1 MKHLIKLT
9 RTYTTFFD
17 IEAESVQDAVDKF
30 NAMGDDKYVAELEQC
45 NIDESHIVVLSEPEL
60 TDEERIRICDV
71 TGEEMT
77 EGWVVNDGEKYFKY
91 EHDAYQ
97 WCKDNGYHG
106 IQSAFDDD
114 VMYWTSWED

>member
-17 IEAESVQDAVDKF
+17 IEAETPEQAVEIF
-30 NAMGDDKYVAELEQC
+30 NKMGDDKYVAELEQC
-45 NIDESHIVVLSEPEL
+45 NVDENHIVVLSEPEL

-91 EHDAYQ
+91 EHDAED
-97 WCKDNGYHG
+97 WCKANGYAG
-106 IQSAFDDD
+106 MQSAFDDD
-114 VMYWTSWED
+114 VIYWTSWED